1 MADLL
6 FSSNLT
12 KEEKKIGILVRSIP
26 INDQIGG
33 SEKQAI
39 EFGEHLSYKY
49 NVIIF
54 SRKWDFE
61 DVEYAEKNRLVVR
74 RISFIDIPVL
84 RYFSYIFLALIKIKK
99 EKNNISALFS
109 FGLGPESVIS
119 ALSKVFFGIPYI
131 VLIRTEDFDPG
142 LFVLKKTIIHFIL
155 KRAFYA
161 IVQSRRMK
169 QIFLKEFPNNKT
181 IIIPNGI
188 REANDRASGSKIVYA
203 GRLISNKTQDKGV
216 QYLIDAVS
224 RLNVEGLIV
233 GYGPEE
239 EKLRERSKGL
249 PIEFTGR
256 VEADNMM
263 NYLKQGKIFVL
274 PSLTEGFPNVIL
286 EAMSVGLPVIA
297 TKVGGIPDIV
307 THGET
312 GFLIETRNSSQ
323 IRKYIEVL
331 LNDNSLYE
339 KMRQNCLREVKKYSW
354 TNVIKK
360 YEKILCELNI

>member
-1 MADLL
+1 MI
-6 FSSNLT
+6 
-12 KEEKKIGILVRSIP
+12 KEEKKIGILVRSLP
-26 INDQIGG
+26 VNDQIGG
-33 SEKQAI
+33 LEKQAI
-39 EFGEHLSYKY
+39 ELGENLSDKY

-54 SRKWDFE
+54 SRKWDFRGS
-61 DVEYAEKNRLVVR
+61 DYKKKHKLVIR
-74 RISFIDIPVL
+74 EISFINIPVL
-84 RYFSYIFLALIKIKK
+84 RYFYYIFLALIKIKK
-99 EKNNISALFS
+99 EKNNIGVLFS

-119 ALSKVFFGIPYI
+119 ALSKLFFRIPYI
-131 VLIRTEDFDPG
+131 ILIRTEEFDPE
-142 LFVLKKTIIHFIL
+142 LFLLKKATVGLIL
-155 KRAFYA
+155 KKAVFI
-161 IVQSRRMK
+161 IVQSKRIK
-169 QIFLKEFPNNKT
+169 QTLLREYPNNKT

-188 REANDRASGSKIVYA
+188 REGNDEALGNKIVYA
-203 GRLISNKTQDKGV
+203 GRLVKTKTQDKGV
-216 QYLIDAVS
+216 QYLIDAVKK
-224 RLNVEGLIV
+224 LNIESLIV

-239 EKLRERSKGL
+239 KKLKERSKGL
-249 PIEFTGR
+249 NIEFTGR
-256 VEADNMM
+256 VEPDNMV

-331 LNDNSLYE
+331 LKDDSLYE
-339 KMRQNCLREVKKYSW
+339 KMRQNCLREVRKYYW

-360 YEKILCELNI
+360 YEKILCEINI